1 MHCKIQIEIQKESES
16 IVPLHRMHFTPCPGG
31 KTPSFC
37 GLLTQYQTLL
47 DDLLTFGGTD
57 PIA

>member
-1 MHCKIQIEIQKESES
+1 MHCKIQIKLQKLVGP